1 MCIII
6 AMVVTMNACV
16 RQVPRAVMDSSSESR
31 SINQAMVET
40 LSALPPTGG
49 VDANSLDERKTSGSA
64 SRSKPESSSEKL
76 DMGLLPLAGRPIRGE
91 YTAPVT
97 LVEFTDYQC
106 PFCVR
111 YNRETAVKLQSRYGD
126 KVNYVVLHFPL
137 ETIHP
142 FASQAAQAAECAA
155 DQGKFWEYHDTLF
168 KDQSALGLTSL
179 YSHAETLRLD
189 TGQFSEC
196 LESGRKRNLLQEH
209 IRVGI
214 DLGINGTPFFIINGI
229 ILSGAR
235 SERIFQ
241 RVIEQALSQTAP

>member
-1 MCIII
+1 
-6 AMVVTMNACV
+6 
-16 RQVPRAVMDSSSESR
+16 MDSSAESMLA
-31 SINQAMVET
+31 NQPMVET
-40 LSALPPTGG
+40 LSSLPTAGG
-49 VDANSLDERKTSGSA
+49 GDANFLDERETSVSA
-64 SRSKPESSSEKL
+64 SRSKTEKMSGKL
-76 DMGLLPLAGRPIRGE
+76 SMGLLPLAGRPVWGDR
-91 YTAPVT
+91 TAPVT

-111 YNRETAVKLQSRYGD
+111 YNRETAVKLRSRYGD
-126 KVNYVVLHFPL
+126 KVNYVVLHFPV

-142 FASQAAQAAECAA
+142 LAAKAAQAAECAA

-179 YSHAETLRLD
+179 YRHAKVLRLD
-189 TGQFSEC
+189 TGKFSEC
-196 LESGRKRNLLQEH
+196 LESGRKRHLLREH